1 MQKSKF
7 VSQVAV
13 WSQFLNYEPSLPQL
27 TPSSSTVAAG
37 GGSSNNSCMTGHL
50 SDTRLSFM
58 APSLC
63 VDGTSTQLLVQSFNQ
78 RSNFELDGH
87 RSLLHYQ
94 SVSENG
100 SRLMSPRRDE
110 NETII
115 EMEAAKSPPVSPYSD
130 FNASPRISQ
139 QYPR

>member
-1 MQKSKF
+1 MKCKTSKF

-13 WSQFLNYEPSLPQL
+13 WSQFLSYEPSLPLL
-27 TPSSSTVAAG
+27 TPSTSTAAAG
-37 GGSSNNSCMTGHL
+37 SNSSCSTGHL

-130 FNASPRISQ
+130 FNASPRMSQ
-139 QYPR
+139 HYPR